1 MAATF
6 SGSGFSSVFPR
17 PSYQDDAVS
26 GWLSNSAPAYGEGL
40 YNRSGRAYP
49 DVAVVGVNYPVVVLN
64 TTTRMSG
71 TSASAPAF
79 ASMINMINEERLAAG
94 KEPLG
99 TLNWDIYDNPEI
111 FNDIVVRYNPEG
123 GMDGFP
129 AGPGWDAASGL
140 GSPQYDKTWELLL
153 SDL

>member
-17 PSYQDDAVS
+17 PSYQVDAVS

>member
-26 GWLSNSAPAYGEGL
+26 GWLSNSAPAYGEGR

-49 DVAVVGVNYPVVVLN
+49 DVEVIGVNYPVVILN
-64 TTTRMSG
+64 TTRPVSG
-71 TSASAPAF
+71 ASASAPGF
-79 ASMINMINEERLAAG
+79 ASMINMINDERLADG

-111 FNDIVVRYNPEG
+111 FNDILVRYNPGG

-129 AGPGWDAASGL
+129 AGPGWDMASGL
-140 GSPQYDKTWELLL
+140 GSPQYEKMRELLL